1 MSNGQRRAEGKK
13 ARTSRLVHILVF
25 FRSTLSDFFPPLF
38 FLSERQAALRLSSGV
53 KRERGE

>member
-13 ARTSRLVHILVF
+13 ARTSRLVPILVF

-38 FLSERQAALRLSSGV
+38 FCLSV
-53 KRERGE
+53 KQPFDFHLA